1 MPEAIEPVV
10 SANFEKL
17 KGKLRELFEL
27 DKADLDFGIYRI
39 MNHKRTIIEE
49 FIDKEMLDKLEN
61 EAHLRSADHA
71 VYCFA
76 LNWTRTASASRHCG
90 GGNFIIYDAQ

>member
-1 MPEAIEPVV
+1 MAT
-10 SANFEKL
+10 AREKFQSL
-17 KGKLRELFEL
+17 LCELFQF
-27 DKADLDFGIYRI
+27 DSADLDFGIYRI

-76 LNWTRTASASRHCG
+76 LNWTRTASASPHCG
-90 GGNFIIYDAQ
+90 GGNFITYDAQ